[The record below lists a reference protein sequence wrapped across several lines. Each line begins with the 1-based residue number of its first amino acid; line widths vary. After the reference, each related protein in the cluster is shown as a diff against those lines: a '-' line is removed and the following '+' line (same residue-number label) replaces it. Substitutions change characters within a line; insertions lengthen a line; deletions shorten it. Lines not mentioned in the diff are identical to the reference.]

1 MLAPGVWLVGASCFW
16 RPSIRA
22 TSSMAAGAFRGHF
35 DHGVHTY
42 GATSTE
48 VACSWVLG
56 GSCRFRRR
64 SFGATS
70 TVAAG
75 AAPGHLDHGAR
86 TYGATIAQ
94 ANRPDSIVCPTDQLD
109 AVKLHACRGRGFAVE
124 RWNVFGFFVPRLRGA
139 ERQVVVAAG
148 SLMLHHSPRSR
159 WVMQSFGHGRMAS
172 GRKKRRQ
179 EGRKKGRRIL

>member
-1 MLAPGVWLVGASCFW
+1 
-16 RPSIRA
+16 
-22 TSSMAAGAFRGHF
+22 MAAGAFRGHL

-75 AAPGHLDHGAR
+75 AAPGHLDHGAH

-109 AVKLHACRGRGFAVE
+109 AV
-124 RWNVFGFFVPRLRGA
+124 NTTRL
-139 ERQVVVAAG
+139 
-148 SLMLHHSPRSR
+148 
-159 WVMQSFGHGRMAS
+159 
-172 GRKKRRQ
+172 
-179 EGRKKGRRIL
+179 